1 MLVALGTLASAQ
13 TKGTKATKK
22 AAAQL
27 LDYSFTHPD
36 AKVRYHSSGMVL
48 SIHSDASYH
57 SEAKARS
64 RVAGHFILADS
75 MQQPTLAPKPAD
87 QLPPH
92 NGAILIIS
100 SILPMVVASAT
111 EAELAALYY
120 NAREAC
126 TVRTILTEMGHP
138 QPPTPIQTDNEVAVG
153 LALDTVKQ
161 RRSKAIDMRFYW
173 IRDRIQQG
181 QFLVYWRPGSENDA
195 DYFSK
200 HHPIQHHITMRPR
213 FLTTPKE

>member
-13 TKGTKATKK
+13 TKGTQATKK

-27 LDYSFTHPD
+27 LDYCFSNPD

-57 SEAKARS
+57 SEANARS
-64 RVAGHFILADS
+64 RVAGHFTLTDTLKH
-75 MQQPTLAPKPAD
+75 PTIAPKPGD
-87 QLPPH
+87 TLPDN

-126 TVRTILTEMGHP
+126 TIRTTLTEMGHE

-153 LALDTVKQ
+153 LALNTVKQ

-181 QFLVYWRPGSENDA
+181 HFLVYWRPGKENKA

-200 HHPIQHHITMRPR
+200 HHPAVHHIATRPTY
-213 FLTTPKE
+213 LMVE